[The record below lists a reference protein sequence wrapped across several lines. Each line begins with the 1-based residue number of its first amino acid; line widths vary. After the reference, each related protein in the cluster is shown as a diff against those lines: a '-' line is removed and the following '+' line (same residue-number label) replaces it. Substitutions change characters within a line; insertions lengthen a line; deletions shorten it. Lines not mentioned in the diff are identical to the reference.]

1 MSFFM
6 PTINPA
12 NIAEYLEFGLWG
24 IALSRYSGCWVG
36 FKAVSE
42 TVESAA
48 SVELPPLPEFVT
60 PDDFTP
66 PETGLHYRWPDLPGP
81 QLETRIEHKLAAV

>member
-1 MSFFM
+1 M

-24 IALSRYSGCWVG
+24 YALSRYSGCWVE

-48 SVELPPLPEFVT
+48 SVELPPLPDFVR

-66 PETGLHYRWPDLPGP
+66 PETGLHSNHWQTG
-81 QLETRIEHKLAAV
+81 